1 MTDATDA
8 TFARFQGK
16 VALISGAA
24 AGICRASA
32 EIIAAEGGIVAAVD
46 INRELLDGAMQ
57 ALAEAGGG
65 EHMAYCANALE
76 QEDVDAVVADVIDR
90 YGRIDILINGVG
102 GSTIIDNSAA
112 RADELTM
119 DEWQKILDFNLSGT
133 FLFCHAVI
141 PHMTRQGSGKIVNF
155 ASIAG
160 RGRSASSSSAYAA
173 AKGGIIA
180 FTKKLSLEVGPAGIN
195 VNAIAPSAT
204 LTERIRRQW
213 EGRPTEL
220 RERAVEGTP
229 LGRLA
234 EPIDQANVVC
244 FLASSHADFVTGVT
258 IDVTGGA

>member
-1 MTDATDA
+1 MTEAS
-8 TFARFQGK
+8 FARFDDK

-24 AGICRASA
+24 NGICRVSA
-32 EIIAAEGGIVAAVD
+32 EIIAAEGGTVAAVD
-46 INRELLDGAMQ
+46 YDRETLDDEMQ
-57 ALAEAGGG
+57 AFAEAGSGP
-65 EHMAYCANALE
+65 HQAYPANALRQDE
-76 QEDVDAVVADVIDR
+76 VDAVVADVIDR
-90 YGRIDILINGVG
+90 YGKIDILINGVG
-102 GSTIIDNSAA
+102 GSTIIANSAA

-119 DEWQKILDFNLSGT
+119 EEWQQVLDFNLSGT

-141 PHMTRQGSGKIVNF
+141 PQMMKQGGGKIVNF

-160 RGRSASSSSAYAA
+160 RGKSASSSSAYAA

-180 FTKKLSLEVGPAGIN
+180 FTTKLALEVGPSGIN

-204 LTERIRRQW
+204 LTERIRRHW
-213 EGRPTEL
+213 EGRSAEL
-220 RERAVEGTP
+220 QERAAAGTP

-234 EPIDQANVVC
+234 EPVDQANVVC

>member
-1 MTDATDA
+1 MTEAS
-8 TFARFQGK
+8 FARFNDK

-24 AGICRASA
+24 NGICRVSA
-32 EIIAAEGGIVAAVD
+32 QIIAAEGGTIAAVD
-46 INRELLDGAMQ
+46 YDREQLDGAMETF
-57 ALAEAGGG
+57 AEAGGG
-65 EHMAYCANALE
+65 PHQGYPANALR
-76 QEDVDAVVADVIDR
+76 QEEVDAVVEDVIER
-90 YGRIDILINGVG
+90 YGKIDILINGVG
-102 GSTIIDNSAA
+102 GSTIIANSAA

-119 DEWQKILDFNLSGT
+119 EEWQQVLDFNLSGT

-141 PHMTRQGSGKIVNF
+141 PHMTTQGGGKIVNF

-160 RGRSASSSSAYAA
+160 RGKSASSSSAYAA

-180 FTKKLSLEVGPAGIN
+180 FTTKLALEVGPSGIN

-204 LTERIRRQW
+204 LTERIRRHW
-213 EGRPTEL
+213 EGRPAEL
-220 RERAVEGTP
+220 RERAVTGTP

>member
-1 MTDATDA
+1 MTNDS
-8 TFARFQGK
+8 FARFRGK
-16 VALISGAA
+16 VALITGAG

-32 EIIAAEGGIVAAVD
+32 EIIAAEGGTVAAVD
-46 INRELLDGAMQ
+46 NNRAMLDEAMS
-57 ALAEAGGG
+57 AFAHAGGG
-65 EHMAYCANALE
+65 EHVDYCANALE
-76 QEDVDAVVADVIDR
+76 QAEVDAVVADLIDR

-112 RADELTM
+112 RVDELTT
-119 DEWQKILDFNLSGT
+119 DEWQRILDFNLSGT
-133 FLFCHAVI
+133 FFFCHAVI
-141 PHMTRQGSGKIVNF
+141 PQMRRQGSGKIVNF

-160 RGRSASSSSAYAA
+160 RGKSPSSSSAYAA

-180 FTKKLSLEVGPAGIN
+180 FTTKLALELGPDGIN

-204 LTERIRRQW
+204 LTERIRRHW
-213 EGRPTEL
+213 DNRPAEI
-220 RERAVEGTP
+220 RAQAIAGTP

>member
-1 MTDATDA
+1 MTDQ
-8 TFARFQGK
+8 TFARFRGK
-16 VALISGAA
+16 VALVSGAA

-32 EIIAAEGGIVAAVD
+32 EIIAAEGGTVAAVD
-46 INRELLDGAMQ
+46 INEELLDGAMA

-65 EHMAYCANALE
+65 EHLAYCANALK
-76 QEDVDAVVADVIDR
+76 QEDVDSVVADVIER

-102 GSTIIDNSAA
+102 GSTIIANSAA

-119 DEWQKILDFNLSGT
+119 DEWQQILDFNLSGT

-141 PHMTRQGSGKIVNF
+141 PHMTRQGGGKIVNF

-160 RGRSASSSSAYAA
+160 RGKSASSSSAYAA

-180 FTKKLSLEVGPAGIN
+180 FTTKLASEVGPAGIN
-195 VNAIAPSAT
+195 VNAVAPSAT
-204 LTERIRRQW
+204 LTERIRRHW
-213 EGRPTEL
+213 EGRPAEL
-220 RERAVEGTP
+220 RERAVADTP